1 MNNYATIAQQNWQTL
16 APEAL
21 EKMSQEINLQDY
33 FTQLGNK
40 AEMMIQE
47 LIPTY
52 AGEDPQQESYLQ
64 KVGRLQA
71 AKAQAREYVITTEL
85 TPPTELWQKD
95 QQQGQQWMSQNEQ
108 KLQRI
113 LKEHDQKEIEAFFEV
128 DEASQALMSEEEKEL
143 AQYNYQQYLM
153 SQYFPAPHLSNQP
166 TSGHSASLP
175 QHDTKPILT
184 RSPPYGHSKQNKGQ
198 LLMTKRKSWLP
209 ILVGV
214 PLV

>member
-113 LKEHDQKEIEAFFEV
+113 LKEHDQQEIEAFFEV
-128 DEASQALMSEEEKEL
+128 DAASQTLMSEEEKEL

-153 SQYFPAPHLSNQP
+153 SQN
-166 TSGHSASLP
+166 
-175 QHDTKPILT
+175 
-184 RSPPYGHSKQNKGQ
+184 
-198 LLMTKRKSWLP
+198 
-209 ILVGV
+209 
-214 PLV
+214 

>member
-153 SQYFPAPHLSNQP
+153 SQN
-166 TSGHSASLP
+166 
-175 QHDTKPILT
+175 
-184 RSPPYGHSKQNKGQ
+184 
-198 LLMTKRKSWLP
+198 
-209 ILVGV
+209 
-214 PLV
+214 